1 MTEQQSLEWDANTV
15 MEQIHMAESRH
26 MQMGALC
33 SYLLQYPDMTIRDF
47 LQWHPKR
54 SEKKRRKMVIMSNIH
69 NEILLENIYDEVWEE
84 YRIKHNLT
92 SDQLYALE
100 QNADTGTIVEITVE
114 TTRRFDAMCQ

>member
-1 MTEQQSLEWDANTV
+1 
-15 MEQIHMAESRH
+15 
-26 MQMGALC
+26 
-33 SYLLQYPDMTIRDF
+33 
-47 LQWHPKR
+47 
-54 SEKKRRKMVIMSNIH
+54 MSNIH

-100 QNADTGTIVEITVE
+100 QNADTGTIVEIPVE